1 MIFAKPTR
9 VILAATLAL
18 AAMSSQ
24 AHDLWFKPSSTVLSS
39 PDWVTVDAAVSN
51 DVFFFNHRPLSLDSV
66 KVTAPDGSA
75 VEMKNAFKGELRSVF
90 DFKPEKPGTYRVS
103 MAMNGVMG
111 GYKDANGQMKRL
123 RGSLEEILK
132 QVPADAKEVNIT
144 ENVRRMETFIS
155 LGKPSAIALTGKGLE
170 MKPLTHPND
179 LVSSEEAKFEFHID
193 GKPAADLE
201 VELVADGIRYR
212 DGVNAMKLK
221 TDAKGNVA
229 IKFPRPG
236 LYWLNVDAKDQKTSI
251 SQAKERRLG
260 YIATLEVLP

>member
-90 DFKPEKPGTYRVS
+90 DFKPEKPGTYRVT
-103 MAMNGVMG
+103 MLMNGVMG
-111 GYKDANGQMKRL
+111 SYKDANGQPKRV
-123 RGSLEEILK
+123 RGSADEIVK
-132 QVPADAKEVNIT
+132 QIPADAKDVNIT
-144 ENVRRMETFIS
+144 ENVRRMETFVS
-155 LGKPSAIALTGKGLE
+155 VGKPSAITLTGKGLE
-170 MKPLTHPND
+170 LKPVTHPND
-179 LVSSEEAKFEFHID
+179 LVASEEATFEFHID
-193 GKPAADLE
+193 GKPAANLE
-201 VELVADGIRYR
+201 IELVADGIRYR
-212 DGVNAMKLK
+212 DGVDAMKLK
-221 TDAKGNVA
+221 TDAKGQVK
-229 IKFPRPG
+229 IKFPRAG
-236 LYWLNVDAKDQKTSI
+236 LFWLNTDATDNKTSI
-251 SQAKERRLG
+251 AKATERRLS